1 MGRRI
6 RWALFAVGCVT
17 LSGCETVRD
26 AADSVGSAASSGWN
40 WAFGSGGAVATATVK
55 PTQGNNVSGKVEFKQ
70 AGSVVHV
77 KVDLVGL
84 APNSEHGFHVHERG
98 DCSAPDAM
106 SAGGH
111 FNPEGVA
118 HGMYAHPPHHAGD
131 MPNLKADD
139 KGEVHTSFEVS
150 YLSVGSGG
158 SDVAGRSVIVH
169 RDPDDYKSQ
178 PAGNSGPRLACG
190 VIVES

>member
-1 MGRRI
+1 MSRMI
-6 RWALFAVGCVT
+6 RWVLFAVGCVS
-17 LSGCETVRD
+17 LNGCQTVRD
-26 AADSVGSAASSGWN
+26 SANWVGSTVSSGWDAL
-40 WAFGSGGAVATATVK
+40 WDSGAAVAVAEVK
-55 PTQGNNVSGKVEFKQ
+55 PTQGNTLAGKVEFRQ
-70 AGSVVHV
+70 SGSEVRV
-77 KVDLVGL
+77 KVDLVGM

-98 DCSAPDAM
+98 DCSAPDGM

-118 HGMYAHPPHHAGD
+118 HGTFSHPPHHAGD
-131 MPNLKADD
+131 LPNLKADD
-139 KGEVHTSFEVS
+139 KGEVHTTFEVT

-158 SDVAGRSVIVH
+158 TDVVGRSVIVH

-190 VIVES
+190 VIVEK